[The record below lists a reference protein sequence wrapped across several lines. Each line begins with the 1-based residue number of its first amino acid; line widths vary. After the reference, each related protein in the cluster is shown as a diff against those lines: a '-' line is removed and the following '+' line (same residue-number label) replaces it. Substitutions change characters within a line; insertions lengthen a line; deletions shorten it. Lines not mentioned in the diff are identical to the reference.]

1 MALRTLSCLAGLL
14 FSALAAAQDG
24 SSQLEEAI
32 KEKET
37 LTKQIE
43 ALKAQLADKANDA
56 PVDLPL
62 SIMNSA
68 GNNVTLANCF
78 ESHEL
83 QAGEEIATT
92 FLTGGFWVLPDGSD
106 FNCTEG
112 CVDCFY
118 MKMEWSEKDGVS
130 AGIGFGTEDDTKA
143 VATMPEGG
151 GLKLSISGAGSTE
164 CTEESCE
171 TGWAN
176 PLTASAEST
185 ISLTIEGSKL
195 EEPAPVNDTVSAAR
209 LGRVGRIG
217 RIGGIG
223 RFRRPVFRRPVF
235 RRPIWRRP
243 VWRRPIYRRPIWR
256 RPIWRRPI
264 WRAPIYGVGPT
275 CAWCNQYGRG
285 SCWWLCR

>member
-92 FLTGGFWVLPDGSD
+92 FLTGGLWILPDSSD
-106 FNCTEG
+106 FNCSTG
-112 CVDCFY
+112 CEDCFY
-118 MKMEWSEKDGVS
+118 VTMQWSEIDGP
-130 AGIGFGTEDDTKA
+130 AARIGFGTGTEEAKGSLRGADRLR
-143 VATMPEGG
+143 PLGG
-151 GLKLSISGAGSTE
+151 GLKLSVSGAVVAQ
-164 CTEESCE
+164 CTDESCQP
-171 TGWAN
+171 GWTDPVAVN
-176 PLTASAEST
+176 PDGSAVG
-185 ISLTIEGSKL
+185 IVIEGSKRA
-195 EEPAPVNDTVSAAR
+195 EPAPDDGAVSIAR
-209 LGRVGRIG
+209 ARYRGRRH
-217 RIGGIG
+217 R
-223 RFRRPVFRRPVF
+223 RYYRRPVRRRPVT
-235 RRPIWRRP
+235 RRP
-243 VWRRPIYRRPIWR
+243 VDRRPVYRPSPGWPR
-256 RPIWRRPI
+256 RTP
-264 WRAPIYGVGPT
+264 G
-275 CAWCNQYGRG
+275 CAWCNQHG
-285 SCWWLCR
+285 SGTCWWLC